1 MAERL
6 YTGFYASFLGGF
18 SLSYEGKRIN
28 LTKGLRQKKMQI
40 LLILLKAGRQG
51 IHRDRLAAMAASEI
65 EGREKQLNNLRFHV
79 FSLRKLIQGTEGF
92 PAGEYI
98 PVRKGI
104 YYFSREYQWSSDIE
118 KIRFLY
124 RKIRDETDPEEKLN
138 LRLEIC
144 RLYTGEFLPAL
155 SGEEWAVVESA
166 RYQQI
171 YFSCLN
177 QLCSTLNECHEYSLL
192 SELCAQASRL
202 YPYDG
207 WQSVQIDCLLAQNRY
222 QEAMKIYKDASEMLS
237 EELGISLT
245 FQNMESYHSKRG
257 HILNTSKA
265 LSEIK
270 RKLIEKEERRGAYL
284 CGYPSF
290 VDIYRIMARLG
301 ERNGTQSSLILCTL
315 KDMQGRI
322 PSDEEYTKEQMEGFR
337 KLTSGLIRRSD
348 VCACYSPNQLLLLLP
363 DTAPEKGIAVIQRL
377 QAIWKLKKET
387 EKLQVEFMLQR
398 VN

>member
-1 MAERL
+1 MVV
-6 YTGFYASFLGGF
+6 
-18 SLSYEGKRIN
+18 
-28 LTKGLRQKKMQI
+28 
-40 LLILLKAGRQG
+40 
-51 IHRDRLAAMAASEI
+51 SEI

-79 FSLRKLIQGTEGF
+79 FSLRKLIEGTEGF
-92 PAGEYI
+92 PKGEYI
-98 PVRKGI
+98 PVYKGI

-118 KIRFLY
+118 KIQFLY
-124 RKIRDETDPEEKLN
+124 QKIRDGTDPEEKFN

-155 SGEEWAVVESA
+155 SGEEWAIVESA

-177 QLCSTLNECHEYSLL
+177 ELCSTLNERHEYSLL
-192 SELCAQASRL
+192 SELCAQASKL

-207 WQSVQIDCLLAQNRY
+207 WQSMQIDSLLAQNRY
-222 QEAMKIYKDASEMLS
+222 QEAMKIYKDASEMIS

-245 FQNMESYHSKRG
+245 FQNMESCHSQLG
-257 HILNTSKA
+257 HIQNTSKA

-270 RKLIEKEERRGAYL
+270 GKLIEKEERQEAYL
-284 CGYPSF
+284 CSYPSF
-290 VDIYRIMARLG
+290 VDIYRIMSRLG
-301 ERNGTQSSLILCTL
+301 DRNGAESALILCTL
-315 KDMQGRI
+315 KDTQGRI
-322 PSDEEYTKEQMEGFR
+322 PSDEEYTKEQMEGFL

-363 DTAPEKGIAVIQRL
+363 NTAPEKGMVVIQRL

-387 EKLQVEFMLQR
+387 EELQVEFVLQQ